1 MPFKVYYLPKSVCP
15 LRFVYYFQSQVS
27 VSTSNPA
34 PQKFSLSIVLVD
46 NLVVKLN
53 EENLVENLTVSSP
66 TYYYVDLSG
75 SEKDTLLQVVP
86 INVSPHMHSCRY

>member
-1 MPFKVYYLPKSVCP
+1 M
-15 LRFVYYFQSQVS
+15 
-27 VSTSNPA
+27 STSNPA

-75 SEKDTLLQVVP
+75 SEKDTLLQVGP
-86 INVSPHMHSCRY
+86 ICLPSCVNDYQPGEGQLGRLRVLPCVCPAGCLPRV